1 MNRPGDDRELGLRE
15 RKKERTRE
23 LISGTAMR
31 LFGERG
37 FDHVTVAEIAREA
50 EVAEKTVFNYF
61 PRKEDLVYGRME
73 SFEEQLLQA
82 VRERGSNESP
92 LIAFGRFI
100 LQSEGVLADG
110 AATEEMNSVHRMIL
124 DSPALQARERQ
135 VLDRYTDSLA
145 DLLQEEARA
154 RPDDV
159 RPWVVA
165 NAMIGLHR
173 ALIDHVRRGALAGD
187 TNQRLTRT
195 LRVQGNRALEVLQQ
209 GLDRYPAS

>member
-1 MNRPGDDRELGLRE
+1 MNLPGDDGELGLRE
-15 RKKERTRE
+15 RKKQRTRQ
-23 LISGTAMR
+23 LISETAIR
-31 LFGERG
+31 LFRKRG
-37 FDHVTVAEIAREA
+37 FEHVTVAEIAREA

-82 VRERGSNESP
+82 VRDRGPTESP
-92 LIAFGRFI
+92 LIAFARVI
-100 LQSEGVLADG
+100 LESEGVLADR
-110 AATEEMNSVHRMIL
+110 AATEEMNSILRMIF

-145 DLLQEEARA
+145 DLLRQEARA

-165 NAMIGLHR
+165 NAMMGLHR
-173 ALIDHVRRGALAGD
+173 ALIDSVRRGALAGD
-187 TNQRLTRT
+187 TNKRLTRRV
-195 LRVQGNRALEVLQQ
+195 RVQGNRALEVLQR